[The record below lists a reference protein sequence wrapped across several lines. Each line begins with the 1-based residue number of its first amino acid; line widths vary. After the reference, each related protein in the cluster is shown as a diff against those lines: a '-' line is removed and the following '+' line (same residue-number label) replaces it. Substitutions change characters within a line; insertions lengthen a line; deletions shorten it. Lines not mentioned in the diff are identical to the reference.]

1 MGGCLGRRLYLEFIN
16 TGITGLR
23 PTPCWWV
30 LSQIPLLGKRSLGSR
45 HEVRQRSHRLLETF
59 PGRVLHALSHQ
70 FPEVTSQRKKHRMD
84 QMQGPA
90 WVGPMVASGR
100 AWWEP
105 KTVTL
110 TGRHRPAGACLET
123 WWFLQSSEELSVRR
137 DRVMCS

>member
-1 MGGCLGRRLYLEFIN
+1 MPHTMLVGSFSDPFTRKGKPWKQARGEAKKPSSAGNLPWAGPSCI
-16 TGITGLR
+16 I
-23 PTPCWWV
+23 
-30 LSQIPLLGKRSLGSR
+30 LSG
-45 HEVRQRSHRLLETF
+45 
-59 PGRVLHALSHQ
+59 
-70 FPEVTSQRKKHRMD
+70 PEVTSQRKKHRMD

-105 KTVTL
+105 KTVIL

-123 WWFLQSSEELSVRR
+123 WLFLQSSEELSVRR